1 MATSTIKVYNLT
13 KVNAEENIMIDN
25 IATVLESITPIY
37 SSSDFQYVKHDLDI
51 SIKVPL
57 SQTYLNR
64 NSCNYVSIKN
74 SDDLRT
80 FYY

>member
-1 MATSTIKVYNLT
+1 MATSTIKVYNLN

-51 SIKVPL
+51 QVKVPL
-57 SQTYLNR
+57 PQTYLNR